1 MTNFGLD
8 QVTSIPPKWWRRLER
23 AVLIF
28 VLPAT
33 TTFLTIVVT
42 DPDKEVQYLTIITF
56 VAALFKSF
64 GIFLGSSED
73 YPKSETKED
82 DNHLNT

>member
-1 MTNFGLD
+1 MTIYGLN
-8 QVTSIPPKWWRRLER
+8 QVKSIPPKWWRRLER
-23 AVLIF
+23 SVLIF

-33 TTFLTIVVT
+33 TTFLTQVIS
-42 DPDKEVQYLTIITF
+42 DPVKEVHYLTILSF
-56 VAALFKSF
+56 AAALFKSF
-64 GIFLGSSED
+64 GIFLGSGED